1 MTSAASLP
9 SASREFPYRIERQAG
24 AGAMGVVYRAIDI
37 NLDRPVAIKFLKPD
51 AEQGSSGGGD
61 DEASKRFLQEA
72 RAAAALSHPGVATI
86 HRVDKVSGQLYI
98 VMEWL
103 EGRTFEALI
112 DADAPL
118 PPARAAAHLFDL
130 LDVLEAAHTAG
141 VVHRDIKPSNLMLL
155 DSGQLKVT
163 DFGIARL
170 QGRSLV
176 ETVAGSV
183 LATPRY
189 ASPEQ
194 LQGEPVDGRADLFA
208 AAVVF
213 YQLVSRQLPW
223 DGDNLAQLI
232 NAMFARPPVPV
243 TERDPRLPAAL
254 DPWVHKALAK
264 DREARF
270 ATARE
275 MAFDLRQRL
284 GLVGFDR
291 QDHDTSVAGAVPRT
305 GAAGPVAE
313 GSLVGSAE
321 VDGASPSRVLAVP
334 VDFFSAPQARNR
346 FQAVRALVE
355 SWPVQVAGVQERDD
369 FLKKLL
375 EAPLH
380 APAFAGAAR
389 FDKYLLLVERG
400 VLLTVVDVESGQAQ
414 PEGELPDRGEVR
426 LHAAPPDH
434 GEAFVCLLASALRPA
449 EPLHRDLDSEVVNLA
464 AFAGKLQRQG
474 FRGVVHLNGGQL
486 AKDAFGL
493 ILLDGAR
500 TEMVLLSGAWPTMP
514 TPTATTLTTTAQTA
528 SQPDNLAS
536 WLRTPGITA
545 CVTPPRFEPPASW
558 YPLAFADLDVVATP
572 ERAAAA
578 MSGSGSGSS
587 STLTGTFEAT
597 GGLTSE
603 ASPLFRLA
611 FQPPRRASVGPA
623 GVEQGPMARFLR
635 WMLEDLPRLL
645 VERQQADGWKYLG
658 DWLLLVRQAR
668 LYTQLERPGSAER
681 DYFDLATQDE
691 EGKLLH
697 VARRL
702 PRMDTATF
710 HAELETIKQAKQA
723 RTQRGDV
730 GGAFLI
736 APSFDTEVVEAYRG
750 QLHQGLGNR
759 LLGLDKSMGYQGFVR
774 LGARRGF
781 HLLLVEETIDGFR
794 PRLI

>member
-1 MTSAASLP
+1 MTSPASIP

-51 AEQGSSGGGD
+51 AEQGSSGD
-61 DEASKRFLQEA
+61 NDEASKRFLQEA
-72 RAAAALSHPGVATI
+72 RAAATLSHPGVATI

-103 EGRTFEALI
+103 EGRTLEALI

-118 PPARAAAHLFDL
+118 PPARAAAHLFEL
-130 LDVLEAAHTAG
+130 LDVLETAHAAG

-194 LQGEPVDGRADLFA
+194 LQGDPVDGRADLFA

-213 YQLVSRQLPW
+213 YQLVSRHLPW
-223 DGDNLAQLI
+223 DGANLAQLI

-254 DPWVHKALAK
+254 DPWVRKALAK

-275 MAFDLRQRL
+275 MADDLRQRL
-284 GLVGFDR
+284 GLAGSARPVS
-291 QDHDTSVAGAVPRT
+291 DTAVAGALT
-305 GAAGPVAE
+305 GGGGPVAA
-313 GSLVGSAE
+313 SDAASAIA
-321 VDGASPSRVLAVP
+321 VQATSTSRVLTAP
-334 VDFFSAPQARNR
+334 LHLFTAPQARNR
-346 FQAVRALVE
+346 WQAVRALVE
-355 SWPVQVAGVQERDD
+355 SWPVQDAGVQERDA

-375 EAPLH
+375 EKPMH

-389 FDKYLLLVERG
+389 FDQYLLLVESG
-400 VLLTVVDVESGQAQ
+400 VLLTVIDVESGQAQ
-414 PEGELPDRGEVR
+414 PEGELPERAEVR
-426 LHAAPPDH
+426 LHAAPAHH
-434 GEAFVCLLASALRPA
+434 GDAFVSLLASALWPA
-449 EPLHRDLDSEVVNLA
+449 EPLYRDLDSEVVNLA
-464 AFAGKLQRQG
+464 AFAGKLQAQG

-486 AKDAFGL
+486 AKDALGL

-500 TEMVLLSGAWPTMP
+500 TEMVLLSGAWPVMP
-514 TPTATTLTTTAQTA
+514 TPGTTPPGSLEA
-528 SQPDNLAS
+528 
-536 WLRTPGITA
+536 WLRTPGMTA
-545 CVTPPRFEPPASW
+545 CVTPPRIEPPASW
-558 YPLAFADLDVVATP
+558 YPLAFDDLDVVATP

-578 MSGSGSGSS
+578 TSGSGSGSS
-587 STLTGTFEAT
+587 STLAGTFEAT
-597 GGLTSE
+597 GGLTAE
-603 ASPLFRLA
+603 APLFRLA
-611 FQPPRRASVGPA
+611 FQPPQRVSVGPVE
-623 GVEQGPMARFLR
+623 VEQGPMGRFLR
-635 WMLEDLPRLL
+635 WMLEVLPQLL
-645 VERQQADGWKYLG
+645 VERQQADSWKYLG

-668 LYTQLERPGSAER
+668 LHTQLQRPGSAER
-681 DYFDLATQDE
+681 DYFDLVTQDE

-697 VARRL
+697 LARRL
-702 PRMDTATF
+702 PRIDVATF
-710 HAELETIKQAKQA
+710 HTELETIKQAKQS

-736 APSFDTEVVEAYRG
+736 APSFDAEVVEAYRG

-781 HLLLVEETIDGFR
+781 HLLLVEETADGFR